1 MRLLGVLLG
10 VGLALG
16 LTVFV
21 VGKVDAQ
28 GKATAKGVGVTVLP
42 GGVVAPA
49 ADSPAVASGNA
60 VSSAQTVACASQA
73 QALRAAE
80 DQYRAVNDKYADVAT
95 LVSSGTIRAL
105 DQPLYTISST
115 DGFATYHLAGQH
127 GCP

>member
-1 MRLLGVLLG
+1 VRLLGLLLG

-42 GGVVAPA
+42 GGVVAA
-49 ADSPAVASGNA
+49 APDSPAVASGNA
-60 VSSAQTVACASQA
+60 TTAAQTVACATESQALRTAEDSYHLLNGNYADLATLVRSDTIRAPA
-73 QALRAAE
+73 QAL
-80 DQYRAVNDKYADVAT
+80 YA
-95 LVSSGTIRAL
+95 
-105 DQPLYTISST
+105 ISST
-115 DGFATYHLAGQH
+115 DGFASYHLAGQH